1 MEQEGGAEAPVE
13 KRPGEQLIETFR
25 REREG
30 EEWGRERE
38 RLRGW
43 MDGSM
48 DGMMDRERAAG
59 RWYTQSWRD
68 AARCIEMVVVVPMTY
83 WGPFGCHLPLN
94 AKTASQSRS
103 IARSVAR
110 ASAKQDMM
118 ALN

>member
-48 DGMMDRERAAG
+48 DGWNDGSGKGGRPLVHPELAGCCTLHRDGGGRAYDILG
-59 RWYTQSWRD
+59 SVR
-68 AARCIEMVVVVPMTY
+68 M
-83 WGPFGCHLPLN
+83 PFAVKC
-94 AKTASQSRS
+94 
-103 IARSVAR
+103 
-110 ASAKQDMM
+110 
-118 ALN
+118 